1 MLPPS
6 NICGGSTA
14 IMSNGKELDGR
25 VAIVTGAARNIGRAI
40 ALELA
45 AAGAAVV
52 INART
57 SGAEAQALAREI
69 AAGGGR
75 ALAFVADVTD
85 EAAVGRMAAETVAR
99 FGRIDILVN
108 NAAVRREQPLADMT
122 LAQWREILA
131 IILDGAFICA
141 KACLP
146 QLAANGAGAIVNIGG
161 LTAHLGAG
169 RRAHVVA
176 AKAGLVGLT
185 RALAH
190 DLAADNV
197 TVNCV
202 SPGRIATACRGPEP
216 NAHRVSALSGER
228 GTPGD
233 IAATV
238 RFLCGPRARYITGQ
252 TIHVN
257 GGAYLSS

>member
-1 MLPPS
+1 MA
-6 NICGGSTA
+6 GE
-14 IMSNGKELDGR
+14 KELDGR

-40 ALELA
+40 ALDLA
-45 AAGAAVV
+45 EAGAAVV
-52 INART
+52 VNART
-57 SGAEAQALAREI
+57 SEGEAQAVAGEI
-69 AAGGGR
+69 EAVGGR
-75 ALAFVADVTD
+75 AFAFVADVTD
-85 EAAVGRMAAETVAR
+85 EAAVGRMAAAAVER

-108 NAAVRREQPLADMT
+108 NAAIRREQPFAEMSLA
-122 LAQWREILA
+122 AWHEILA

-146 QLAANGAGAIVNIGG
+146 QLAASDAGAIVNIGG
-161 LTAHLGAG
+161 LTAHLGAN

-190 DLAADNV
+190 ELAAQNV

-202 SPGRIATACRGPEP
+202 SPGRIATARRGPEP
-216 NAHRVSALSGER
+216 NAHRVGALTGA
-228 GTPGD
+228 PGAPDD

-238 RFLCGPRARYITGQ
+238 RFLAGPRARYITGQ

>member
-1 MLPPS
+1 MADS
-6 NICGGSTA
+6 
-14 IMSNGKELDGR
+14 KELDGK

-52 INART
+52 VNART
-57 SGAEAQALAREI
+57 STAEAQAVAGEI
-69 AAGGGR
+69 EAAGGR
-75 ALAFVADVTD
+75 AFACVADVTD

-108 NAAVRREQPLADMT
+108 NAAVRREQALAEMT
-122 LAQWREILA
+122 LTQWREILA

-146 QLAANGAGAIVNIGG
+146 QLTASGAGAIVNIGG
-161 LTAHLGAG
+161 LTAHLGAN

-190 DLAADNV
+190 ELAGDNV

-202 SPGRIATACRGPEP
+202 SPGRIATVRRGPEP
-216 NAHRVSALSGER
+216 NAHRVPALSGER
-228 GTPGD
+228 GTPDD

>member
-1 MLPPS
+1 M
-6 NICGGSTA
+6 A
-14 IMSNGKELDGR
+14 NGKELDGR
-25 VAIVTGAARNIGRAI
+25 VAIVTGAARNIGWAI
-40 ALELA
+40 ALDLA

-52 INART
+52 VNART
-57 SGAEAQALAREI
+57 SEAEAQAVAREI
-69 AAGGGR
+69 EAACGR
-75 ALAFVADVTD
+75 ALAVIADVTD
-85 EAAVGRMAAETVAR
+85 EAAVGSMAAAAVAR

-108 NAAVRREQPLADMT
+108 NAAVRREQAFAEMSLGA
-122 LAQWREILA
+122 WREILT

-146 QLAANGAGAIVNIGG
+146 QLAASGTGAIVNIGG
-161 LTAHLGAG
+161 LTAHLGAN

-176 AKAGLVGLT
+176 AKSDLVGLT

-190 DLAADNV
+190 ELAAQNV

-202 SPGRIATACRGPEP
+202 SPGRIATARRGPEP
-216 NAHRVSALSGER
+216 NAHRVPSLT
-228 GTPGD
+228 GTAGAPDD

-238 RFLCGPRARYITGQ
+238 RFLAGPRARYITGQ

>member
-1 MLPPS
+1 M
-6 NICGGSTA
+6 NTQ
-14 IMSNGKELDGR
+14 ELDGR

-40 ALELA
+40 AVDLA
-45 AAGAAVV
+45 DAGAAVV

-57 SGAEAQALAREI
+57 SAAEAQAVAGEI
-69 AAGGGR
+69 EAAGGR
-75 ALAFVADVTD
+75 AFAFVADVTD
-85 EAAVGRMAAETVAR
+85 ETAVGRMAAAAVER

-108 NAAVRREQPLADMT
+108 NAAIRREQALAEMS
-122 LAQWREILA
+122 LAAWREILA
-131 IILDGAFICA
+131 IILDGAFICT

-146 QLAANGAGAIVNIGG
+146 RLAASGAGAIVNIGG
-161 LTAHLGAG
+161 LTAHLGAN
-169 RRAHVVA
+169 RRAHVVT

-190 DLAADNV
+190 ELAAQNV

-202 SPGRIATACRGPEP
+202 SPGRIATARRGPEP
-216 NAHRVSALSGER
+216 NAHRVGALSGAA
-228 GTPGD
+228 GAPDD

-238 RFLCGPRARYITGQ
+238 RFLAGPRARYITGQ

-257 GGAYLSS
+257 GGAYLGS

>member
-1 MLPPS
+1 M
-6 NICGGSTA
+6 A
-14 IMSNGKELDGR
+14 NGKELDGR

-40 ALELA
+40 AVDLA

-52 INART
+52 VNART
-57 SGAEAQALAREI
+57 SDAEAQAVAREI
-69 AAGGGR
+69 EAAGGR
-75 ALAFVADVTD
+75 ALAVIADVTD
-85 EAAVGRMAAETVAR
+85 EAAVGSMAAAAVAR

-108 NAAVRREQPLADMT
+108 NAAVRREQAFAEMSLGA
-122 LAQWREILA
+122 WREILT

-146 QLAANGAGAIVNIGG
+146 QLAASGTGAIVNIGG
-161 LTAHLGAG
+161 LTAHLGAN

-176 AKAGLVGLT
+176 AKSGLVGLT
-185 RALAH
+185 H
-190 DLAADNV
+190 ELAAQNV

-202 SPGRIATACRGPEP
+202 SPGRIATARRGPEP
-216 NAHRVSALSGER
+216 NAHRVPSLT
-228 GTPGD
+228 GTAGAPDD

-238 RFLCGPRARYITGQ
+238 RFLAGPRARYITGQ

>member
-1 MLPPS
+1 MADS
-6 NICGGSTA
+6 
-14 IMSNGKELDGR
+14 KELDGK

-40 ALELA
+40 ALELS
-45 AAGAAVV
+45 AAGAAVA
-52 INART
+52 INARV
-57 SGAEAQALAREI
+57 SAAEAEAVAREI
-69 AAGGGR
+69 EAGGGR
-75 ALAFVADVTD
+75 AFACVADVTD
-85 EAAVGRMAAETVAR
+85 EGAVGRMAAETIAR

-108 NAAVRREQPLADMT
+108 NAAVRREQALAEMT
-122 LAQWREILA
+122 LTQWREILA

-146 QLAANGAGAIVNIGG
+146 QLTASGAGAIVNIGG
-161 LTAHLGAG
+161 LTAHLGAN

-190 DLAADNV
+190 ELADDNV

-202 SPGRIATACRGPEP
+202 SPGRIATVRRGPEP
-216 NAHRVSALSGER
+216 NAHRVPALTGER
-228 GTPGD
+228 GTPDD

>member
-1 MLPPS
+1 M
-6 NICGGSTA
+6 T
-14 IMSNGKELDGR
+14 NGNELDGR

-40 ALELA
+40 ARELA

-52 INART
+52 INARA
-57 SGAEAQALAREI
+57 SGAEAEAAAGEI
-69 AAGGGR
+69 EAAGGR
-75 ALAFVADVTD
+75 AFACVADVTD
-85 EAAVGRMAAETVAR
+85 EAAIGRMAAAAVAR

-108 NAAVRREQPLADMT
+108 NAAVRREQPLAEIT
-122 LAQWREILA
+122 LGEWREILA

-146 QLAANGAGAIVNIGG
+146 QLAASGAGTIVNIGG

-169 RRAHVVA
+169 RRAHVVT

-190 DLAADNV
+190 ELAAAKV

-202 SPGRIATACRGPEP
+202 SPGRIATARRGPEP
-216 NAHRVSALSGER
+216 HAHRVASLSGEH
-228 GTPGD
+228 GTPDD